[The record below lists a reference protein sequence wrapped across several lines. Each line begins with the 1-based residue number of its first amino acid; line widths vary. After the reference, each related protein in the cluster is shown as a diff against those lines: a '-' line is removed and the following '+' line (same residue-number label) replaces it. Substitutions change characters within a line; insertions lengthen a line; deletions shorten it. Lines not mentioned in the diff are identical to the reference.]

1 MPSIEMLTQISFKL
15 CTCVTIQISKIFKSP
30 QIIFLGSQGLEFIS
44 KDYPPFTCDM
54 DMYEKCINN
63 LRYTHVRKVELVD
76 FVYTDTTILYM
87 LCL

>member
-1 MPSIEMLTQISFKL
+1 MLLF
-15 CTCVTIQISKIFKSP
+15 QISKIFKSP

-76 FVYTDTTILYM
+76 FLYTDTTILDVM
-87 LCL
+87 PVKTNDSNVSLLNVS